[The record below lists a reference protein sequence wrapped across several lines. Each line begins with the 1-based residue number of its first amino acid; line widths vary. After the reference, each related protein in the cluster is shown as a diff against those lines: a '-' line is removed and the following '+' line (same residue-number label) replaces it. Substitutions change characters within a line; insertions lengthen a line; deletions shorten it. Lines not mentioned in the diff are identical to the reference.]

1 MTGFSPMVTKGDIR
15 RQSNRM
21 CVCYVPNERIR
32 ESLEPCLNAPGSQK
46 CLLDKW
52 FNTPSPLN
60 LMWRQRS
67 KKSETTPGMQQRTW
81 STAGTPNKSENWVK
95 CKQNDKICQRSP
107 CMFLFERWSIF
118 YYFSNLVLE
127 FWKQFK
133 NRHSW
138 DVTVISSDTSHTLK
152 LFFFFEMSV
161 LEMNLFSLFKGW
173 KQAPFYLS
181 IPLTNVKQ
189 KHFQDLTYNQ
199 NAASNPISL
208 LILLNFSKKEI
219 NQCASIFIW
228 EQYRLKTQCWYG
240 EVSWQTLTLSA
251 IYTLAPAAWYSVHLS

>member
-1 MTGFSPMVTKGDIR
+1 MYPM
-15 RQSNRM
+15 
-21 CVCYVPNERIR
+21 R
-32 ESLEPCLNAPGSQK
+32 EYLKAWNHVWTHQALGNACWINDSIYR
-46 CLLDKW
+46 
-52 FNTPSPLN
+52 FH

-95 CKQNDKICQRSP
+95 CKQNDKLCQRSP

-152 LFFFFEMSV
+152 LFFFLRCQFLRWIYS
-161 LEMNLFSLFKGW
+161 
-173 KQAPFYLS
+173 P
-181 IPLTNVKQ
+181 
-189 KHFQDLTYNQ
+189 
-199 NAASNPISL
+199 
-208 LILLNFSKKEI
+208 FSKAE
-219 NQCASIFIW
+219 
-228 EQYRLKTQCWYG
+228 RRP
-240 EVSWQTLTLSA
+240 LS
-251 IYTLAPAAWYSVHLS
+251 TCQFP